1 MLHLLISRYTCML
14 YLHATYNAA
23 VYIFQSTCSQLTLL
37 FDMETWLS
45 IMKLR
50 YVFVIGVQVR

>member
-1 MLHLLISRYTCML
+1 MLHLFISRYTCTL
-14 YLHATYNAA
+14 CLHATYNAA
-23 VYIFQSTCSQLTLL
+23 VYIFQSTCSQLILL